1 MLNNSKYP
9 LLFASLKNERLTN
22 VSIKS
27 HSPPHQHVVAFPA
40 HTYYLC
46 CMENIKIA
54 IVEDDPV
61 IRESLEQFLEE
72 SPAFEITLISKS
84 MEEFLAAVKDS
95 ARPVINVL
103 LLDIGLPGI
112 SGIQGIYHIRQ
123 KYPDTDIVM
132 LTTFEEDDKIFDAL
146 CAGACSYITKRT
158 SLVTIRDAI
167 FTVFRG
173 GSYMSPTIAR
183 KIALHFNPKAQR
195 EGEVLSPR
203 QKEIVQ
209 GIVDGLSY
217 KMIADKLNI
226 SLDTVRDH
234 IKRIYRALEVNS
246 KAEVI
251 RKSLEGEI

>member
-1 MLNNSKYP
+1 
-9 LLFASLKNERLTN
+9 
-22 VSIKS
+22 
-27 HSPPHQHVVAFPA
+27 
-40 HTYYLC
+40 
-46 CMENIKIA
+46 MENIKLA

-61 IRESLEQFLEE
+61 IRESLESFLGEH
-72 SPAFEITLISKS
+72 PAIEISLVAKS
-84 MEEFLAAVKDS
+84 MEEFLTAIKDPS
-95 ARPVINVL
+95 RPQIDVL
-103 LLDIGLPGI
+103 LLDIGLPGM

-132 LTTFEEDDKIFDAL
+132 LTTFEEEDKIFDAL
-146 CAGACSYITKRT
+146 CAGACSYMTKRT

-167 FTVFRG
+167 FTIHRG

-183 KIALHFNPKAQR
+183 KIAQHFMPKAPK
-195 EGEVLSPR
+195 EGDVLSPR

-217 KMIADKLNI
+217 KMIGDKLDI
-226 SLDTVRDH
+226 SIDTVRDH

>member
-1 MLNNSKYP
+1 
-9 LLFASLKNERLTN
+9 
-22 VSIKS
+22 
-27 HSPPHQHVVAFPA
+27 
-40 HTYYLC
+40 
-46 CMENIKIA
+46 MENIKIA

-61 IRESLEQFLEE
+61 IRESLEQFLGE

-95 ARPVINVL
+95 ARPAINVL

-112 SGIQGIYHIRQ
+112 SGIQGIYYIRQ

-195 EGEVLSPR
+195 EGEALSPR

>member
-1 MLNNSKYP
+1 MP
-9 LLFASLKNERLTN
+9 IFTG
-22 VSIKS
+22 
-27 HSPPHQHVVAFPA
+27 
-40 HTYYLC
+40 YLC
-46 CMENIKIA
+46 GMENIKIA
-54 IVEDDPV
+54 IVEDDLV
-61 IRESLEQFLEE
+61 IRESLVQFLGENP
-72 SPAFEITLISKS
+72 SLEITLVSKS
-84 MEEFLAAVKDS
+84 MEEFLNAVKDPY
-95 ARPVINVL
+95 RPVINVL

-123 KYPDTDIVM
+123 KYPETDIVM

-167 FTVFRG
+167 FTIYRG
-173 GSYMSPTIAR
+173 GSYMSPSIAR
-183 KIALHFNPKAQR
+183 KIALYFNPKAPR
-195 EGEVLSPR
+195 EGELLSPR

-217 KMIADKLNI
+217 KMIGDKLNI

-234 IKRIYRALEVNS
+234 IKRIYRVLEVNS